1 MPAEGS
7 PLAKSSDLQRPLLNS
22 PAVSNRIKSSTVVL
36 YRYFFFFSL
45 FLIIWKFFIK
55 SILIAPKCSYYNCT
69 QELGGQPIMIDIFHH
84 G

>member
-36 YRYFFFFSL
+36 YRYFFFFFP
-45 FLIIWKFFIK
+45 FLDYMEVLYKKHFD
-55 SILIAPKCSYYNCT
+55 CT
-69 QELGGQPIMIDIFHH
+69 KV
-84 G
+84 